1 MVTIECCYYLSQ
13 PNPILTLKKI
23 SRKIASVE
31 RGTKT
36 FPQVE
41 KKYVTFGKVPQHSQ
55 LSYFFILKNFHFPKL
70 LMNVIVIIKGFMKV
84 MFYKRERAGWI

>member
-55 LSYFFILKNFHFPKL
+55 LSYFFHSEELSFSKAFNECYCDH
-70 LMNVIVIIKGFMKV
+70 
-84 MFYKRERAGWI
+84 KRLYEGDVL